1 MNVGY
6 HSLDRGTAGQRLAEG
21 TLVARGAAYFS
32 HLALR
37 CRSCEPAAI
46 RCCERQW
53 RSRLV
58 GLAQRGQVQE
68 KIDDWYVAVD
78 QAGAQRVIADLS
90 KAAADHIVD
99 IRPAFS
105 GNISHGHGTHRARL
119 EQRCRH
125 PRM

>member
-1 MNVGY
+1 MWGITPWTEARLGKGLPKELL
-6 HSLDRGTAGQRLAEG
+6 SRG
-21 TLVARGAAYFS
+21 GAAYFS

-78 QAGAQRVIADLS
+78 QARAQRVIADLS

-105 GNISHGHGTHRARL
+105 GNIGQGHGTHRARL